1 MSGFPSLGALQG
13 QWPAR
18 AAAPRSSKLNSV
30 TRAGQQHSTPTRDA
44 LTCAVTPTVTCPTTM
59 HYYYYTA
66 TIRTFKLGDGWGG
79 GCQNWPHLNSSSG
92 TSLLPRSILPR
103 RSSQCPPSVW
113 RPQRAAYHHWSPA
126 RGDLN
131 VPSRTFHNL
140 PIA

>member
-18 AAAPRSSKLNSV
+18 EAAPRSSKLNSV

-59 HYYYYTA
+59 HYYYYRA

-79 GCQNWPHLNSSSG
+79 WLSKLAPFKQQWHISAP
-92 TSLLPRSILPR
+92 PFY
-103 RSSQCPPSVW
+103 PPS
-113 RPQRAAYHHWSPA
+113 
-126 RGDLN
+126 
-131 VPSRTFHNL
+131 T
-140 PIA
+140 